1 MPGHRVEQCDQPRR
15 CTVCL
20 NEDHELTS
28 CPFVIHSAN
37 VEPRQ
42 REAKDGSGGEKKA
55 DDLERKRKQEQRR
68 EEMRKN
74 QEIEA
79 DKQRERM
86 QMGEKKG
93 RRV

>member
-1 MPGHRVEQCDQPRR
+1 M
-15 CTVCL
+15 CL